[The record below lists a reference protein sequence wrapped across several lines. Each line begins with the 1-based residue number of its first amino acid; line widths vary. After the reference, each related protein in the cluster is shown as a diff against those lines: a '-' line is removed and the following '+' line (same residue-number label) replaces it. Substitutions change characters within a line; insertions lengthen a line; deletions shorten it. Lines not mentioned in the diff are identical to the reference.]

1 MSKKHTVFLL
11 LGSNIHPRTDF
22 LQKAIRFINN
32 LLGDITSVSSLYESE
47 PWGFD
52 APVAFLNQ
60 VVCVESTLGPLAI
73 LKKTQEIE
81 RKLGRTAKTNGEYA
95 SRTMDIDLL
104 FFDDEIV
111 RLPELTI
118 PHAQIANR
126 RFTLLP
132 LVEVAPDMVHP
143 VSGKTCRCLLEE
155 CPDEGKVWRIKKEK
169 RLYAL

>member
-22 LQKAIRFINN
+22 LQKAIRLIDNV
-32 LLGDITSVSSLYESE
+32 LGSITSVSSLYESE
-47 PWGFD
+47 PWGFE

-60 VVCVESTLGPLAI
+60 VVCVESTLGPLEI

-81 RKLGRTAKTNGEYA
+81 RKLGRTVKTNGSYA

-104 FFDDEIV
+104 FFDNEIV
-111 RLPELTI
+111 RLPELII

-132 LVEVAPDMVHP
+132 LVETAPDMVHP
-143 VSGKTCRCLLEE
+143 VSGKTCRRLLEE
-155 CPDEGKVWRIKKEK
+155 CTDEGKVWKEVV
-169 RLYAL
+169 